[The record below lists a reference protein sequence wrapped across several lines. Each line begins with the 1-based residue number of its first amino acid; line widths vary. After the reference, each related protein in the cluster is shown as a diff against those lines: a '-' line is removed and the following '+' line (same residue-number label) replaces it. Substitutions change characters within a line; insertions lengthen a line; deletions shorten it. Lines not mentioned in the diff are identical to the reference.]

1 MRGGV
6 GGGAGVGG
14 RCLGGVAMEV
24 SATRG
29 IQGGCPGAP
38 LAARQW
44 SEVSRCRRWGGRC
57 SGVLAGF
64 HLRTQLP
71 VALGGAR
78 WTGREGRGGEDLG
91 LVSGGHTVV
100 AWEEATPR
108 NGHRRRRRECH
119 G

>member
-1 MRGGV
+1 
-6 GGGAGVGG
+6 
-14 RCLGGVAMEV
+14 V
-24 SATRG
+24 SAMG
-29 IQGGCPGAP
+29 P
-38 LAARQW
+38 
-44 SEVSRCRRWGGRC
+44 SRC